1 MKTDHRQK
9 FKRQYKAKKVRKK
22 FSKKPKLIHK
32 VIIYSIFNPF
42 PSLKGNNDVGDI
54 VILVTIC

>member
-32 VIIYSIFNPF
+32 VMIHFIFYSKI
-42 PSLKGNNDVGDI
+42 S
-54 VILVTIC
+54 TRAQA